1 MKIICVGRNYA
12 DHARELNN
20 EVPTE
25 PVIFLKPDSAI
36 LKDGKSFYLPDH
48 LGSIHHELEIVLRV
62 CKNGKHIAPRFAS
75 DYYDQIGLGIDF
87 TARDLQTKLKNKGLP
102 WELAKGFDGSAV
114 LGDFLPKAQLGEMN
128 ALQLELQVNGEKR
141 QEGNTSDLLFSFE
154 AIISFVSQYFSLR
167 QGDLI
172 FTGTP
177 AGVGPVQQGDGLVGF
192 LNDQKLLAFEVK

>member
-12 DHARELNN
+12 DHAKELNN

-36 LKDGKSFYLPDH
+36 LKDGKAFYLPEH
-48 LGSIHHELEIVLRV
+48 LGEVHHELEVVLRI
-62 CKNGKHIAPRFAS
+62 CKNGKHIHEKFAAG
-75 DYYDQIGLGIDF
+75 YYDQLGLGIDF
-87 TARDLQTKLKNKGLP
+87 TARDLQSRLKSKGLP

-114 LGDFLPKAQLGEMN
+114 LGQFVAKESLGELQ
-128 ALQLELQVNGEKR
+128 ALQLRLEVDGSMR
-141 QEGNTSDLLFSFE
+141 QQGNTRDLLFSFE
-154 AIISFVSQYFSLR
+154 KIIAFVSQYFTLR

-177 AGVGPVQQGDGLVGF
+177 AGVAAVQPGNRLQGY
-192 LNDQKLLAFEVK
+192 LNEQCLLDFEVK

>member
-20 EVPTE
+20 EVPIE

-36 LKDGKSFYLPDH
+36 LKDGKAFYLPDH
-48 LGSIHHELEIVLRV
+48 LGEVHHELEIVLRI
-62 CKNGKHIAPRFAS
+62 CKNGKHIHEKFAPG
-75 DYYDQIGLGIDF
+75 YYDQIGLGIDF
-87 TARDLQTKLKNKGLP
+87 TARDLQSKLKSKGLP

-114 LGDFLPKAQLGEMN
+114 LGHFVPKEQLGN
-128 ALQLELQVNGEKR
+128 LNNLELRLDIDGVQR
-141 QEGNTSDLLFSFE
+141 QLGNTRDLLFSFE
-154 AIISFVSQYFSLR
+154 KIIAFVSQYFTLR

-177 AGVGPVQQGDGLVGF
+177 AGVGAVQPGNRLQGH
-192 LNDQKLLAFEVK
+192 LNQQLLLDFEVK

>member
-36 LKDGKSFYLPDH
+36 LKDGKAFYLPDH
-48 LGSIHHELEIVLRV
+48 LGGVHHELEVVLRV
-62 CKNGKHIAPRFAS
+62 CKNGKHISPKFAS
-75 DYYDQIGLGIDF
+75 DYYDQLGLGIDF

-114 LGDFLPKAQLGEMN
+114 LGDFVPKSQLGDL
-128 ALQLELQVNGEKR
+128 AQLQLELLVNGEKR
-141 QEGNTSDLLFSFE
+141 QEGNTRDLLFSFE
-154 AIISFVSQYFSLR
+154 AIIAFVSQYFTLR

-172 FTGTP
+172 YTGTP
-177 AGVGPVQQGDGLVGF
+177 AGVGPVQAGDKLEGF
-192 LNDQKLLAFEVK
+192 LNGQKMLAFEVK

>member
-36 LKDGKSFYLPDH
+36 LKDGKAFYLPDH

-62 CKNGKHIAPRFAS
+62 CKNGKHIAPRFAA

-114 LGDFLPKAQLGEMN
+114 LGDFVPKESLGVLQ

-141 QEGNTSDLLFSFE
+141 QEGNTRDLLFSFE

-177 AGVGPVQQGDGLVGF
+177 AGVGPVQTGDKLEGF
-192 LNDQKLLAFEVK
+192 LNGQNLLAFQVK

>member
-36 LKDGKSFYLPDH
+36 LKDGKVFYLPDH
-48 LGSIHHELEIVLRV
+48 LGRVHHELEIVLRI
-62 CKNGKHIAPRFAS
+62 CKNGKHISPKFAS

-87 TARDLQTKLKNKGLP
+87 TARELQTKLKNKGLP

-114 LGDFLPKAQLGEMN
+114 LGDFVSKSQLGDMMN
-128 ALQLELQVNGEKR
+128 LQLQLQVNSEKR
-141 QEGNTSDLLFSFE
+141 QEGNTRDLLFSFE
-154 AIISFVSQYFSLR
+154 AIIVFVSQYFTLR

-172 FTGTP
+172 YTGTP
-177 AGVGPVQQGDGLVGF
+177 AGVGPVQPGDKLEGY
-192 LNDQKLLAFEVK
+192 LNGQKMLAFEVK

>member
-20 EVPTE
+20 DVPTE

-36 LKDGKSFYLPDH
+36 LKDGRAFYVPDH
-48 LGSIHHELEIVLRV
+48 LGSVHHELEIVLRI
-62 CKNGKHIAPRFAS
+62 CKNGKHISPKFAA

-114 LGDFLPKAQLGEMN
+114 LGDFVPKASWGDMAQ
-128 ALQLELQVNGEKR
+128 LQLELRVNGEKR
-141 QEGNTSDLLFSFE
+141 QAGNTRDLLFSFE
-154 AIISFVSQYFSLR
+154 AIIAFVSQYFTLR

-172 FTGTP
+172 YTGTP
-177 AGVGPVQQGDGLVGF
+177 AGVGPVQPGDKLEGY
-192 LNDQKLLAFEVK
+192 LNGQKLLAFEVK

>member
-36 LKDGKSFYLPDH
+36 LKDGKAFYLPDH
-48 LGSIHHELEIVLRV
+48 LGSVHHELEIVLRI
-62 CKNGKHIAPRFAS
+62 CKNGKHISPKFAS

-87 TARDLQTKLKNKGLP
+87 TARELQTKLKNKGLP

-114 LGDFLPKAQLGEMN
+114 LGDFVSKSQLGDMMN
-128 ALQLELQVNGEKR
+128 LQVQLQVNSEKR
-141 QEGNTSDLLFSFE
+141 QEGNTRDLLFSFE
-154 AIISFVSQYFSLR
+154 AIIVFVSQYFTLR

-172 FTGTP
+172 YTGTP
-177 AGVGPVQQGDGLVGF
+177 AGVGPVQPGDKLEGY
-192 LNDQKLLAFEVK
+192 LNGQKMLAFEVK

>member
-20 EVPTE
+20 DVPTE

-36 LKDGKSFYLPDH
+36 LKDGRAFYVPDH
-48 LGSIHHELEIVLRV
+48 LGSVQHELEIVLRI
-62 CKNGKHIAPRFAS
+62 CKNGKHISPKFAA

-114 LGDFLPKAQLGEMN
+114 LGEFVPKSQLGDMMN
-128 ALQLELQVNGEKR
+128 LQIELQVNGQKR
-141 QEGNTSDLLFSFE
+141 QAGNTRDLLFSFE
-154 AIISFVSQYFSLR
+154 AIIAFVSQYFTLR

-172 FTGTP
+172 YTGTP
-177 AGVGPVQQGDGLVGF
+177 AGVGPVQPGDKLEGY
-192 LNDQKLLAFEVK
+192 LNGQKMLAFEIK

>member
-36 LKDGKSFYLPDH
+36 LKEGKAFYVPDH
-48 LGSIHHELEIVLRV
+48 LGSVHHELEIVLRV
-62 CKNGKHIAPRFAS
+62 CKNGKHISPKFAS

-87 TARDLQTKLKNKGLP
+87 TARDLQTKLKNQGLP

-114 LGDFLPKAQLGEMN
+114 LGDFVPKNQLGDLTQ
-128 ALQLELQVNGEKR
+128 LQIELHVNGEKK
-141 QEGNTSDLLFSFE
+141 QEGNTRDLLFSFE
-154 AIISFVSQYFSLR
+154 AIIVFVSQYFTLR

-172 FTGTP
+172 YTGTP
-177 AGVGPVQQGDGLVGF
+177 AGVAAVKPSDKLEGF
-192 LNDQKLLAFEVK
+192 LNGQKLLGFEVK

>member
-36 LKDGKSFYLPDH
+36 LKDGKAFYLPDH
-48 LGSIHHELEIVLRV
+48 LGGVHHELEIVLRV
-62 CKNGKHIAPRFAS
+62 CKNGKHISPKFAA

-114 LGDFLPKAQLGEMN
+114 LGDFVPKSQLSDMAN
-128 ALQLELQVNGEKR
+128 LKLELRVNGEKR

-154 AIISFVSQYFSLR
+154 AIIAFVSQYFTLR

-172 FTGTP
+172 YTGTP
-177 AGVGPVQQGDGLVGF
+177 AGVGPVQPGDKLEGY
-192 LNDQKLLAFEVK
+192 LNGQKMLDFEVK

>member
-36 LKDGKSFYLPDH
+36 LKDGKAFYLPDH
-48 LGSIHHELEIVLRV
+48 LGSIHHELEIVLRI
-62 CKNGKHIAPRFAS
+62 CKNGKHISPKFAS

-87 TARDLQTKLKNKGLP
+87 TARDLQTKLKSKGLP

-114 LGDFLPKAQLGEMN
+114 LGDFTPKSQLGDMAQLQIE
-128 ALQLELQVNGEKR
+128 LEVNGEKR
-141 QEGNTSDLLFSFE
+141 QAGNTRDLLFSFE
-154 AIISFVSQYFSLR
+154 AIIVFVSQYFTLR

-172 FTGTP
+172 YTGTP
-177 AGVGPVQQGDGLVGF
+177 AGVGQVQAGDKLEGF
-192 LNDQKLLAFEVK
+192 LNNQRMLFFEVK